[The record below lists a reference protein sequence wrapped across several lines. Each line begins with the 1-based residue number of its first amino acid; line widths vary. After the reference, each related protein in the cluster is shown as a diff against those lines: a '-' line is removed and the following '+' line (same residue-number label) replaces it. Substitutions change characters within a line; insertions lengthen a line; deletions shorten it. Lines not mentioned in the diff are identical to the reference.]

1 MMAFRANDM
10 CKHVCSSAIKMGCV
24 AFKDLVSAQQLFSPS
39 LLSWLLFVFCQ
50 SSVPRMMTSVISS
63 YL

>member
-1 MMAFRANDM
+1 M
-10 CKHVCSSAIKMGCV
+10 CKHVCLSAINMGCV
-24 AFKDLVSAQQLFSPS
+24 AFKDLVSAQQLFPPS

-50 SSVPRMMTSVISS
+50 SSVPRMMMSVISS